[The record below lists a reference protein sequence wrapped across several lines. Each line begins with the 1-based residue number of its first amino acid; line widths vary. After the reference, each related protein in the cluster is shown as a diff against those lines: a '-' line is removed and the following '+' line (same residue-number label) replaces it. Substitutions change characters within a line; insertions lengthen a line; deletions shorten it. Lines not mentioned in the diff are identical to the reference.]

1 MDVFVETTHRKDSL
15 MEDIIADARSL
26 GKKIAAHP
34 RMTAFMAAARAVSE
48 DKEAQ
53 ETLKAYQTQME
64 RIQEL
69 ESTGKPIEVADKRK
83 LADCEAAVA
92 GNDKLKEMM
101 KRQTDYMEMMHRINN
116 AIDEASQA
124 AGG

>member
-1 MDVFVETTHRKDSL
+1 MDVYVETTHRKDSL

-26 GKKIAAHP
+26 GKKIASHP

-64 RIQEL
+64 RIQEWKAPANQ
-69 ESTGKPIEVADKRK
+69 SRWPTSGSWRSAKRPWRATTSSRK
-83 LADCEAAVA
+83 
-92 GNDKLKEMM
+92 
-101 KRQTDYMEMMHRINN
+101 
-116 AIDEASQA
+116 
-124 AGG
+124 

>member
-1 MDVFVETTHRKDSL
+1 LPTAAIEATMDVFVETTHRKDSL

-26 GKKIAAHP
+26 GKK
-34 RMTAFMAAARAVSE
+34 MAAARAVSE

-124 AGG
+124 AGN